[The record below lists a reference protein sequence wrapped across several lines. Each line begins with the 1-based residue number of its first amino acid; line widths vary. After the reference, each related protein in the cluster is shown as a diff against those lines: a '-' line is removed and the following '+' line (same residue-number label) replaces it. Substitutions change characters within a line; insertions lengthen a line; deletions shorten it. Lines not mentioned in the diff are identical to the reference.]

1 MAIGGLSTGLNSGLP
16 IGDMVSAMVAA
27 EKAPKE
33 AQLARLEKTTTT
45 RFSALGQLKSALND
59 FQTAMKDL
67 NSAALF
73 EKRSASS
80 SNTTALTATAT
91 KTAAA
96 GTYQIEVKNL
106 ATASKVATAAQAST
120 FKTDDEQTLT
130 IQLGEDD
137 AGIDVKIAAGSDLA
151 SIRDQLN
158 KALKDKGVTV
168 NTISDPS
175 TGKSRLVFS
184 GKETGEGKDIIVT
197 GKAGFDA
204 LDVDGRNSL
213 TAPDGSSTDASKGA
227 IVRASDA
234 QFTIDGL
241 LLKSATNKPADAI
254 SGVSFELLAKTEVD
268 KPLTLTVGQDTTTA
282 AANVKKFVDAYNK
295 LITTSNTLTNV
306 TKVGDESAPVVGG
319 LVGDATVRSLLSNVR
334 NELVN
339 PSGNAGVS
347 VLADLGITTQKNGT
361 LKIDDAKLK
370 DVLTENFDSVS
381 KFLTG
386 DTGLMSRVTKRISGF
401 SETGGILEQRM
412 SGLQGTLTDITKQKE
427 ALTLR
432 VDKMQTRLLAQFNA
446 MESLIGK
453 LNGTSSQLGSALDNL
468 PGVVRNK

>member
-27 EKAPKE
+27 ERAPKE

-45 RFSALGQLKSALND
+45 RFSGLGQLKSALND

-73 EKRSASS
+73 DKRSASS
-80 SNTTALTATAT
+80 SNTSALTATAT

-96 GTYQIEVKNL
+96 GSYQIEVKNL
-106 ATASKVATAAQAST
+106 AAASKVATAAQAST
-120 FKTDDEQTLT
+120 FKADDEQTLT
-130 IQLGEDD
+130 IQLGEND

-151 SIRDQLN
+151 SIRNQLN
-158 KALKDKGVTV
+158 TALKDKGITV
-168 NTISDPS
+168 NTIADPAS
-175 TGKSRLVFS
+175 GKSRLVFS
-184 GKETGEGKDIIVT
+184 GKETGAGKDIIVT
-197 GKAGFDA
+197 GKNGFDA
-204 LDVDGRNSL
+204 LDVDGRTSL
-213 TAPDGSSTDASKGA
+213 TALDGTSTDQSKGS
-227 IVRASDA
+227 IVKAADA

-254 SGVSFELLAKTEVD
+254 SGVTFELLAKTEAD

-282 AANVKKFVDAYNK
+282 ASNVKKFVDAYNK

-306 TKVGDESAPVVGG
+306 TKVGDDSAPVVGG
-319 LVGDATVRSLLSNVR
+319 LVGDATVRSLLSGIR

-339 PSGNAGVS
+339 PAGTGGIS

-361 LKIDDAKLK
+361 LKIDDTKLK
-370 DVLTENFDSVS
+370 NALTENFDSVS

-386 DTGLMSRVTKRISGF
+386 DDGLMSRVTSRISGF
-401 SETGGILEQRM
+401 SETGGILEQRI

-427 ALTLR
+427 ALSLR
-432 VDKMQTRLLAQFNA
+432 ADKMQTRLLAQFNA

-453 LNGTSSQLGSALDNL
+453 LNGTSSQLGSVLDNL
-468 PGVVRNK
+468 PGVVRKS